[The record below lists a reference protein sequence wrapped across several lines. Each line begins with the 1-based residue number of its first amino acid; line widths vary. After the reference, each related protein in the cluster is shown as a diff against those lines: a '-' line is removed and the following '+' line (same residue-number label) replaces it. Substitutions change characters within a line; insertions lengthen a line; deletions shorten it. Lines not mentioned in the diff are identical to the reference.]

1 MSIIS
6 CNHVSFSYSSRV
18 ILNNISFTCEDRDR
32 LCIVGPNG
40 AGKTTLLRIIR
51 HELEPD
57 AGTVSSP
64 EWHNVGDSA
73 VTINDLFTAA
83 TAYDRHLLDAFNTV
97 TMQLADNPS
106 NAELSSTYDDVLAQ
120 LTQRDSWSLE
130 ARISDIA
137 HGLQLDM
144 LDFSRPMLSL
154 SPGQQARAEMAAIL
168 LQRPEALILDEPT
181 NHIDAQAR
189 EFLIET
195 VSSWPGAVLFT
206 SHDRDFI
213 ERISTAVLDLDT
225 GPFQIYLNTDDAN
238 GIVRCNGAYSDY
250 MRAKEDAKAT
260 HIKLHEQQEAQRSK
274 LTAHRRASEQ
284 VTNKNYNSK
293 SEQGISTKF
302 FADRAQTVSTRRK
315 SDDDRRL
322 EALAASEIRKP
333 RYEGLSI
340 VLPHPTQRLSGVI
353 VSARNFSITK
363 RLAPV
368 SFSVNAG
375 DHLLLTGPNGSGK
388 STLMSSIHARD
399 GLNAQSSAFV
409 PQSLPQPVDEL
420 ITEQVWTNGIGQ
432 AGKGFLHPQYWFVG
446 IKDLSDGNKRR
457 AQLALALASAPAV
470 LLIDEPTN
478 YLNLDTIESL
488 EAAMQSWEGTLII
501 SSHDQWLIKN
511 WAGRR
516 LTIHPVP

>member
-168 LQRPEALILDEPT
+168 LQRPEALI
-181 NHIDAQAR
+181 
-189 EFLIET
+189 
-195 VSSWPGAVLFT
+195 
-206 SHDRDFI
+206 
-213 ERISTAVLDLDT
+213 
-225 GPFQIYLNTDDAN
+225 
-238 GIVRCNGAYSDY
+238 
-250 MRAKEDAKAT
+250 
-260 HIKLHEQQEAQRSK
+260 
-274 LTAHRRASEQ
+274 
-284 VTNKNYNSK
+284 
-293 SEQGISTKF
+293 
-302 FADRAQTVSTRRK
+302 
-315 SDDDRRL
+315 
-322 EALAASEIRKP
+322 
-333 RYEGLSI
+333 
-340 VLPHPTQRLSGVI
+340 
-353 VSARNFSITK
+353 
-363 RLAPV
+363 
-368 SFSVNAG
+368 
-375 DHLLLTGPNGSGK
+375 
-388 STLMSSIHARD
+388 
-399 GLNAQSSAFV
+399 
-409 PQSLPQPVDEL
+409 
-420 ITEQVWTNGIGQ
+420 
-432 AGKGFLHPQYWFVG
+432 
-446 IKDLSDGNKRR
+446 
-457 AQLALALASAPAV
+457 
-470 LLIDEPTN
+470 
-478 YLNLDTIESL
+478 
-488 EAAMQSWEGTLII
+488 
-501 SSHDQWLIKN
+501 
-511 WAGRR
+511 
-516 LTIHPVP
+516 